1 MYVLMIKS
9 IHTEESMETDI
20 IKAKL
25 YDYFCKEAGIVVY
38 NSDRDSEYSREI
50 IEILKVGRIVFTEYQ
65 DMNFE
70 LKEEPSLETVYYNC
84 DAVNEDECVVNRLL
98 ISTGAVV
105 KLIVYPI
112 SGYAWNEEERGLV
125 KGFLQILSTVKSRI
139 RMKEYMD
146 YAVFHEMEHGYYN
159 AFYFNKMIGMVHKLE
174 KMADYSVIFIN
185 LVNIS
190 GLNTL
195 LGRDKADKVM
205 LQFTGLVSD
214 MLEQPECL
222 CRMGGDNFCILIRDS
237 KVQDAL
243 EILQG
248 THFDVGGGA
257 VDRVKLGAYCG
268 VYNCTG
274 KETDISECLDYAQSS
289 MNMAKTD
296 KNSPVQYYDQSM
308 IDLMK
313 KTRLIES
320 CFKQAIRNHEFEAY
334 YQPKI
339 NLDNYKLIGA
349 EALCRW
355 NRSGEKIMPDE
366 FIPVLEKSRRICTL
380 DYYILECVCQDI
392 AGWMKEGKSPVRVS
406 SNFSRKHLSNPDFV
420 SDIIEIVDKYNIPH
434 SLIVIEI
441 TETTTEADLKRL
453 SEVVNGFRKAGFEV
467 SVDDFGVGYSSMS
480 MIKDIPFSEIKIDK
494 SFLNKADIS
503 DRDMVMMKHIISMA
517 EELGMSTIAEGVE
530 IPEHIKLL
538 RKYGCFHGQGYFFN
552 KPLQKKEFEEVLDH
566 PDYRK
571 KGLEEPS

>member
-1 MYVLMIKS
+1 MIKS
-9 IHTEESMETDI
+9 IHTGDYMETDN

-25 YDYFCKEAGIVVY
+25 YDFFCDEAGVVVY

-50 IEILKVGRIVFTEYQ
+50 VQILHIGRIVFYEYM
-65 DMNFE
+65 DMNSE
-70 LKEEPSLETVYYNC
+70 MTDDPSVENVYYSSESF
-84 DAVNEDECVVNRLL
+84 NEDDCIINRLL
-98 ISTGAVV
+98 ISTGSIA
-105 KLIVYPI
+105 KLVVYPVG
-112 SGYAWNEEERGLV
+112 GYEWDGEERELV
-125 KGFLQILSTVKSRI
+125 KGFLQILSTVKSRL

-159 AFYFNKMIGMVHKLE
+159 AFYFNKMIGMVHRLE
-174 KMADYSVIFIN
+174 KMADYSIIFIN

-195 LGRDKADKVM
+195 LGRSKADKVM
-205 LQFTGLVSD
+205 LRFTGMVSD
-214 MLEQPECL
+214 MLETPECL

-237 KVQDAL
+237 KVEAAL

-248 THFDVGGGA
+248 THFDIGGGA

-274 KETDISECLDYAQSS
+274 KETDISECMDYAQSS
-289 MNMAKTD
+289 MMMAKTD

-320 CFKQAIRNHEFEAY
+320 CFKAAIRNNEFEAY

-339 NLDNYKLIGA
+339 NLENYKLIGA

-355 NRSGEKIMPDE
+355 NRSGQRIMPDE
-366 FIPVLEKSRRICTL
+366 FIPVLERSRRICTL
-380 DYYILECVCQDI
+380 DYYILECVCRDI
-392 AGWMKEGKSPVRVS
+392 SGWMKAGKHPVRVS

-420 SDIIEIVDKYNIPH
+420 NDIIEIVDKYNVPH

-453 SEVVNGFRKAGFEV
+453 SEVVSGFRKAGFEV

-480 MIKDIPFSEIKIDK
+480 MIKDIPFTEIKIDK

-552 KPLQKKEFEEVLDH
+552 KPLQRSEFEEVLEH
-566 PDYRK
+566 PDYRE
-571 KGLEEPS
+571 KGLEDPG